1 MKLHA
6 LSAAVLAPLFLF
18 GPMTQEGGQA
28 DLKAKLEEQGRALDE
43 LRFELTETRDVL
55 NTTVAYLKAQAAA
68 AKALKSSL
76 SDVEAQGFTA
86 GINPRSRETLLRNW
100 RSYLDDQQNGLPLA
114 KAEPE
119 PEK

>member
-6 LSAAVLAPLFLF
+6 LSAAVLAPVFLF
-18 GPMTQEGGQA
+18 GPMTQDGGQT
-28 DLKAKLEEQGRALDE
+28 DLKAKLEEQGRQIEE
-43 LRFELTETRDVL
+43 LRIELTETRDVL
-55 NTTVAYLKAQAAA
+55 DMTVAYLKDQAKA

-86 GINPRSRETLLRNW
+86 GINARSRETLLESW
-100 RSYLDDQQNGLPLA
+100 RSYLDDQQDGLPLA
-114 KAEPE
+114 KPEPE